1 MLLGSC
7 RHLVVA
13 ALIASVCIGCA
24 PSDAEVVES
33 ARDECEAREG
43 HTELRRNGPLYHCY
57 EVTVEE
63 DGWRLCY
70 LSEPVILV
78 RAVGDDEPDE
88 GSRWGCGN
96 TGSRYGDERQEPVS
110 FPAVGTAPEG
120 CKSAVAWFKDYLA
133 SVERALVEEQSN
145 LASAPAGATQVAVA
159 YERFGRLLEQATPR
173 ADAVRDACH
182 EDPDPDLGLGV
193 SIGMYEIEDEL
204 HEMHRGLLKAC
215 IEHGGVDCGVLAPT
229 AKESCEA
236 HGVAEF
242 GEEWV
247 YRLDEETVEFW
258 GLDGFPYSSPAIGCQ
273 MLRPGAVPTDWDSR
287 VPRSQPADTD

>member
-1 MLLGSC
+1 M
-7 RHLVVA
+7 
-13 ALIASVCIGCA
+13 CIGCA
-24 PSDAEVVES
+24 PSGAEVVES

-43 HTELRRNGPLYHCY
+43 NTELRRNGPLYRCY

-70 LSEPVILV
+70 LSEPVILI

-96 TGSRYGDERQEPVS
+96 TGPRYGDERQEPVP

-145 LASAPAGATQVAVA
+145 LASVTAGVTQVAVA
-159 YERFGRLLEQATPR
+159 YERLGRLLEQATPR

-193 SIGMYEIEDEL
+193 SIGMYEIEEL
-204 HEMHRGLLKAC
+204 TEALCETAWSSSGSLDMAAQLLL
-215 IEHGGVDCGVLAPT
+215 IEADT
-229 AKESCEA
+229 TSE
-236 HGVAEF
+236 VAEAEWFHAESNRLEVFASDYGCDLLLYSDSF
-242 GEEWV
+242 GQAREALLE
-247 YRLDEETVEFW
+247 
-258 GLDGFPYSSPAIGCQ
+258 I
-273 MLRPGAVPTDWDSR
+273 
-287 VPRSQPADTD
+287 PR